1 MIQTVLKYMLC
12 LFTAICCCGCRP
24 YEKIT
29 RILFASDL
37 HYLSDEL
44 YDDGEAFLSV
54 VTNADGKY
62 MTYIEQITDAFVDQV
77 STDQPDVLVL
87 SGDLTFNGEKISHEH
102 LTQKLEKIEQ
112 NGIRVCVIP
121 GNHDIENP
129 YARKYEEDEVL
140 FTGSV
145 SRDSFVEMYDAF
157 GYEDALYKDRMR
169 QIDGR
174 F

>member
-62 MTYIEQITDAFVDQV
+62 MPYSQ
-77 STDQPDVLVL
+77 L
-87 SGDLTFNGEKISHEH
+87 
-102 LTQKLEKIEQ
+102 
-112 NGIRVCVIP
+112 P
-121 GNHDIENP
+121 GNELPGLKRMIQGSFASTYPDTAIP
-129 YARKYEEDEVL
+129 TVTMLL
-140 FTGSV
+140 FFSA
-145 SRDSFVEMYDAF
+145 S
-157 GYEDALYKDRMR
+157 
-169 QIDGR
+169 
-174 F
+174 